1 MKAVVRHIAEPIG
14 EQEYEAEN
22 IYICIHIPFVPTVGT
37 ALQVTPEGDYVY
49 VHDVHWSVNDPDVL
63 DIGTEEPDV
72 LEPLE
77 RLLAEG
83 WRVGDP
89 VEMDWQELGPRE
101 KV

>member
-1 MKAVVRHIAEPIG
+1 MKAVVRHTAEPIG
-14 EQEYEAEN
+14 KRDYEAED
-22 IYICIHIPFVPTVGT
+22 IYICINISFVPTVGT
-37 ALQVTPEGDYVY
+37 ALQVTPEGDFFYVRNVY
-49 VHDVHWSVNDPDVL
+49 WSVNDPDVL

-83 WRVGDP
+83 WRVGEP
-89 VEMDWQELGPRE
+89 VEMDWQELWPGE

>member
-89 VEMDWQELGPRE
+89 VEMDCQELGPGE

>member
-37 ALQVTPEGDYVY
+37 ALQCTPEGDYVY

-89 VEMDWQELGPRE
+89 VEMDWQELGPGE

>member
-49 VHDVHWSVNDPDVL
+49 VHDVHWSVNDPGVL

-89 VEMDWQELGPRE
+89 VEMDCQELGPGE